1 MVTVASLWIGDSL
14 GDIERASALSFLK
27 YGDHFILYTYNP
39 VKGVPNG
46 VELRDANEIMQIRKI
61 FRYKKTGSPALHADI
76 FRCFLMQKTDYIWV
90 DLDVVALRS
99 FDCLG
104 DWVFGKET
112 DSFVNN
118 AVLKLPREAISLD
131 VISKYSADF
140 SGIPPF
146 LMGSRKIRYQIKN
159 FFKGGLSV
167 EDWPWGALG
176 PQLLTYALRQTG
188 EIQHALPVSA
198 FYAIGMHQIALFADP
213 NGIDPSLIPQ
223 DAYALHLWGKELR
236 IFLQTH
242 HEGKAPKG
250 SFIHQLLET

>member
-1 MVTVASLWIGDSL
+1 MATVASLWIGDSL
-14 GDIERASALSFLK
+14 GDIERASAMSFLK
-27 YGDHFILYTYNP
+27 HGDRFILYVYSP
-39 VKGVPNG
+39 VSNIPDGIEV
-46 VELRDANEIMQIRKI
+46 RSASEIMPTHKI

-76 FRCFLMQKTDYIWV
+76 FRIFLMQRTDYMWV
-90 DLDVVALRS
+90 DLDVVSLKS
-99 FDCLG
+99 FDGLG
-104 DWVFGKET
+104 GWIFGKET
-112 DSFVNN
+112 DCFVNN
-118 AVLKLPREAISLD
+118 AVLKIPREATALD
-131 VISKYSADF
+131 IISKYSIDF

-146 LMGSRKIRYQIKN
+146 LTGSRKIRYQIKD
-159 FFKGGLSV
+159 FFKGGLSI

-176 PQLLTYALRQTG
+176 PQLLTYALKQTG